1 MDNYQFK
8 FLEFLIDEIFESMEL
23 HSLAPSL
30 TKYWIHTIK
39 NDEKRNFLINK
50 TKKLIEDNM
59 NA

>member
-1 MDNYQFK
+1 MDDYQFK
-8 FLEFLIDEIFESMEL
+8 FLEFLINEIFENMEL
-23 HSLAPSL
+23 HSLATSF

-50 TKKLIEDNM
+50 TKKLIEDKM